1 MERSGATGQLVT
13 TDHIPSS
20 RGRDAGSGASAAA
33 PGTFSCV
40 VDTHPLFH
48 LNALRW
54 FASLTRSAGV
64 DPRDLVVHVAGG
76 PRTDV
81 LEYLQAKGVTVREV
95 PPFDARSPPCN
106 KIAAALSLATQGR
119 QGLCVLTDSDV
130 AIFED
135 PRQIPAPAGKVGMKP
150 VDLARPPLPILESVF
165 AAAGLPPPRLVPLLG
180 QAGVA
185 TLAGNGNGGL
195 YLVPGAMLPV
205 VARAWERWA
214 RWLLERRELL
224 AAWSLHVDQV
234 AMALALAA
242 EGIETFELDARW
254 NFPLH
259 LPALAG
265 PDPAPPAVIH
275 YHQQVDAT
283 GQLSPAG
290 IPALDRRIDEANRAF
305 GEVCREAFPNATFW
319 EWRYLTDPE
328 LGSGVGSRGEPLAD
342 KRALLSVLLAALRP
356 ASVLDVGCGDGEATR
371 GLPMPGYVGLDLSAA
386 AVQRARAGR
395 PDGDHRVGTLADQP
409 HAVQAD
415 LTVCLDVLIHQADAA
430 GYHDLVSR
438 LWRSAARALLISG
451 YEHPFRATSPMIHFH
466 EPLSASLRRLDPDAA
481 IHPLREVHGITTW
494 LVLKA
499 LPDRPADD
507 PRDLPLA
514 AVIELLKQRAERT
527 ERIGDLEAKVA
538 ACGAEIER
546 WRQRVTAMEATR
558 AWRWRAWLLR
568 WRRGRGD

>member
-1 MERSGATGQLVT
+1 MKSVCYGALRRYGAARDHRPHSLIARPGCRQRRERRGAGDLLLRGRYPSALPSQRAALVRLA
-13 TDHIPSS
+13 DAIGRRRPAGS
-20 RGRDAGSGASAAA
+20 RGPRRRRSAYRRARVPASQGRDRSRGPAFRRPLAALQQDRRRAEPCDPRPAGPLRADRFGRRDLRGPAADAGACRQGRHEAGRPGPPSPADPGECLCRRGPAAA
-33 PGTFSCV
+33 S
-40 VDTHPLFH
+40 
-48 LNALRW
+48 
-54 FASLTRSAGV
+54 
-64 DPRDLVVHVAGG
+64 
-76 PRTDV
+76 
-81 LEYLQAKGVTVREV
+81 
-95 PPFDARSPPCN
+95 
-106 KIAAALSLATQGR
+106 
-119 QGLCVLTDSDV
+119 
-130 AIFED
+130 
-135 PRQIPAPAGKVGMKP
+135 
-150 VDLARPPLPILESVF
+150 
-165 AAAGLPPPRLVPLLG
+165 
-180 QAGVA
+180 
-185 TLAGNGNGGL
+185 
-195 YLVPGAMLPV
+195 PGAMLPV

-466 EPLSASLRRLDPDAA
+466 EPLSASIRRLDPDAA

-514 AVIELLKQRAERT
+514 AVIELLEQRAERA

-546 WRQRVTAMEATR
+546 WRQRVTAMEAT
-558 AWRWRAWLLR
+558 
-568 WRRGRGD
+568 